1 MDDLRLRPIGGAL
14 RRTLPATAAL
24 CCALALAGCGSAL
37 SDGAALGNEAR
48 PAPYPGRITLSS
60 DPAGATCVLTNTEDG
75 ARIGEVTTPAQ
86 VPLARGTAI
95 IQAAC
100 TAPGHLATTVAL
112 RPVRDFA
119 EGIRHPQPIG
129 SGAIQNA
136 VVVRSGSTRRYNDV
150 TVVLPPQSFP
160 SIEARDAWLAQ
171 REAALRAA
179 AAPAIARAQRAPT
192 ATIDTPQVL
201 TAYLEA
207 DLAALRQQQA
217 MATVAAPEPE
227 PVAAPRGRR

>member
-1 MDDLRLRPIGGAL
+1 MPSFDASL
-14 RRTLPATAAL
+14 RRILPATVAL
-24 CCALALAGCGSAL
+24 CGALALVGCGSAL
-37 SDGAALGNEAR
+37 SDGSALGNEAR

-60 DPAGATCVLTNTEDG
+60 DPAGATCVLTNTADG
-75 ARIGEVTTPAQ
+75 SQLGEVTTPAQ
-86 VPLARGTAI
+86 VVLARSTAI

-119 EGIRHPQPIG
+119 AGVHHPQPIG
-129 SGAIQNA
+129 SGAIANVA
-136 VVVRSGSTRRYNDV
+136 VVRSGATRRYNDA
-150 TVVLPPQSFP
+150 TVMLPPQSFT
-160 SIEARDAWLAQ
+160 SLEARDAWFAQ

-179 AAPAIARAQRAPT
+179 AAPAIARAQRAPN

-217 MATVAAPEPE
+217 MAIIASPEPE
-227 PVAAPRGRR
+227 PEATPAAVRARRQR